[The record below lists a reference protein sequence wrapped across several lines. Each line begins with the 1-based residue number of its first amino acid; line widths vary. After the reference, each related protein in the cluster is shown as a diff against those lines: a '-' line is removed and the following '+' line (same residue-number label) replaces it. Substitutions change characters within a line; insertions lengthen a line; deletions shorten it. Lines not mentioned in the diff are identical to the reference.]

1 MLSNMTLA
9 EWLAYLETLHP
20 ASIALGLER
29 VAEVCARMRLETP
42 FRVITIGGTNGKG
55 STVALLEAM
64 LAAGGFRVGCY
75 TSPHLLRYNERV
87 RIDQREANDAML
99 IEAFERVEAARRN
112 TPLTYFEMGT
122 LAAMSV
128 FEHADL
134 DYTVLEIGLGGR
146 LDAVNLFDSDCAIL
160 TSIDLDHT
168 EYLGA
173 TREAIGFEK
182 AHIFRAGKPAICSAA
197 DGPRSVRDYAVEIG
211 ARYYEL
217 GRDFSVRTHP
227 AQWDFEFGE
236 TRRTALPYPTLRG
249 AHQVRNAAAALAALT
264 ALEAP
269 LAQQAI
275 RTGLTLAKP
284 PGRFTMLPGE
294 PAVILDVAHNPES
307 ARALAATL
315 RTMPPARTL
324 AVFGMFKD
332 KDIAEVLGTLAGDI
346 DRWYVSSLPGPRGA
360 DANDIAA
367 LCSERVSTYETVAD
381 AWHAARRDASR
392 TDRIIVFGS
401 FLTVAA
407 VMELSHAE

>member
-1 MLSNMTLA
+1 MTLA
-9 EWLAYLETLHP
+9 QWLAYLETLHP
-20 ASIALGLER
+20 ASIALGLDR
-29 VAEVCARMRLETP
+29 VAEVRARMQLRTP
-42 FRVITIGGTNGKG
+42 FRIITVGGTNGKG

-87 RIDQREANDAML
+87 RIDQREADDANL
-99 IEAFERVEAARRN
+99 INAFQRVEAARKD

-122 LAAMSV
+122 LAAMSA

-134 DYTVLEIGLGGR
+134 DYAVLEIGLGGR
-146 LDAVNLFDSDCAIL
+146 LDAVNLFDPDCAIV
-160 TSIDLDHT
+160 TSVDLDHM
-168 EYLGA
+168 EYLGE
-173 TREAIGFEK
+173 TREAIGYEK

-197 DGPRSVRDYAVEIG
+197 DVPASVRQYAAQIG

-217 GRDFSVRTHP
+217 GNDFTARTHA

-249 AHQVRNAAAALAALT
+249 SHQIRNAAAALAALT
-264 ALEAP
+264 ALEIP

-275 RTGLTLAKP
+275 RNGLTLAKP
-284 PGRFTMLPGE
+284 RGRFTVLPGD
-294 PAVILDVAHNPES
+294 PSVILDVAHNPES

-332 KDIAEVLGTLAGDI
+332 KDITAVLNTLAGEI
-346 DRWYVSSLPGPRGA
+346 NHWHVGSLPGPRGA
-360 DANDIAA
+360 HASDIAA
-367 LCSERVSTYETVAD
+367 LSPGPVSTHATVAD
-381 AWHAARRDASR
+381 AWRAARRDAAR
-392 TDRIIVFGS
+392 NDRIVVFGS